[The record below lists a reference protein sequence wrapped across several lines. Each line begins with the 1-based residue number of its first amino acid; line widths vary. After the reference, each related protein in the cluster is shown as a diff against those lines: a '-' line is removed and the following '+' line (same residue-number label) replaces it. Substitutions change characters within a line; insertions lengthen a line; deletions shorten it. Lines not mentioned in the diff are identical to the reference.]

1 MGLMLAAFAWGFAE
15 ATLFF
20 IVPDALLTAAALH
33 DVRKALRCCVWAVV
47 GAAVGGTILYFWGAN
62 APVAAIGV
70 IESVPAISPGMM
82 ARVRESLA
90 ESGVLA
96 MILGP
101 LSGTPFKAYAV
112 EAAASGISFPLF
124 LLAIV
129 PARAPRFVLT
139 VLFAAA
145 AARVLK
151 PRIGMY
157 GTLMVWLV
165 SWIVFYVF
173 YFWTHPG

>member
-1 MGLMLAAFAWGFAE
+1 
-15 ATLFF
+15 
-20 IVPDALLTAAALH
+20 
-33 DVRKALRCCVWAVV
+33 
-47 GAAVGGTILYFWGAN
+47 
-62 APVAAIGV
+62 
-70 IESVPAISPGMM
+70 
-82 ARVRESLA
+82 
-90 ESGVLA
+90 
-96 MILGP
+96 
-101 LSGTPFKAYAV
+101 V